1 MTIALFENCLHTS
14 QKSENYLF
22 TESIQTIIAYN
33 QLELI
38 TALKNV
44 SKYQQLGFYLAGYIA
59 YDAIYYLDNKLN
71 HLADITAKQPL
82 LHFEVFKTCTQ
93 FDSTEFA
100 TIFNTTDDQLNI
112 DFMALHDDYAN
123 YQHKFNQV
131 QHNLQH
137 GNSYQI
143 NLTSQVQINTSNI
156 DIISLYQQLTR
167 SHPVAYAAF
176 LDFAPITI
184 ASISPELFFKKQA
197 DKITVKPMKGT
208 YPRGKTSIEDEINR
222 NTLATD
228 NKNLAENLIIVD
240 LLRNDLAKIA
250 QTGTVKAQKLFV
262 IEEYNSVFQMT
273 STIDAQIKIET
284 SFEQIIRNLFPC
296 GSITGAP
303 KLKTMELIHE
313 IEQNPRGIYTGAI
326 GYILPNNDMQ
336 FNVAIRTLSKH
347 MNDDMLKIGVGGGI
361 TVNST
366 SLDEWQEIYTKLQF
380 VRKFYTPNF
389 KLIESLLFSN
399 GKFNNL
405 HEHLQRLA
413 HSSQKLLFACDIALI
428 SKRLDELSM
437 QLDTALHYKVRIEID
452 YLGTCAV
459 DFARITPNPKEL
471 KVAISDQMIDTTHE
485 LFKHKTTSSLV
496 RGLYEQLYQDHKP
509 DNIDELLFINHAG
522 FITESRFYNI
532 IIVINLQ
539 WITPPVNDGLL
550 AGVYRQQ
557 LIQRG
562 KLTERQITKQDIL
575 TADAIYICNDVR
587 GLISCQL
594 ESND

>member
-1 MTIALFENCLHTS
+1 
-14 QKSENYLF
+14 
-22 TESIQTIIAYN
+22 
-33 QLELI
+33 
-38 TALKNV
+38 
-44 SKYQQLGFYLAGYIA
+44 
-59 YDAIYYLDNKLN
+59 
-71 HLADITAKQPL
+71 
-82 LHFEVFKTCTQ
+82 
-93 FDSTEFA
+93 
-100 TIFNTTDDQLNI
+100 
-112 DFMALHDDYAN
+112 
-123 YQHKFNQV
+123 
-131 QHNLQH
+131 
-137 GNSYQI
+137 
-143 NLTSQVQINTSNI
+143 
-156 DIISLYQQLTR
+156 
-167 SHPVAYAAF
+167 
-176 LDFAPITI
+176 
-184 ASISPELFFKKQA
+184 
-197 DKITVKPMKGT
+197 
-208 YPRGKTSIEDEINR
+208 
-222 NTLATD
+222 
-228 NKNLAENLIIVD
+228 
-240 LLRNDLAKIA
+240 
-250 QTGTVKAQKLFV
+250 
-262 IEEYNSVFQMT
+262 MT

-347 MNDDMLKIGVGGGI
+347 INENNLKIGVGGGI

-366 SLDEWQEIYTKLQF
+366 ALDEWHEIYTKLKF

-413 HSSQKLLFACDIALI
+413 HSSQKLLFAYDMTAI
-428 SKRLDELSM
+428 SKRLDELSL
-437 QLDTALHYKVRIEID
+437 QLDTQLHYKVRIELD

-459 DFARITPNPKEL
+459 DFAVITLHPKEL
-471 KVAISDQMIDTTHE
+471 KVAICNQMIDTTHE

-509 DNIDELLFINHAG
+509 DNIDELLFINQAG

-532 IIVINLQ
+532 IIVINQQ
-539 WITPPVNDGLL
+539 WITPPVSDGLL

-562 KLTERQITKQDIL
+562 KLTEKQITKQDIL
-575 TADAIYICNDVR
+575 TADAIYLCNDVR
-587 GLISCQL
+587 GLISCTL
-594 ESND
+594 ESNEQCY